1 MTTCTMEL
9 IIAWNDPI
17 PPVRHI
23 YTIISQSSAA
33 KQYYKKNP
41 RSPVVVKNPFLVQLI
56 PTPPFLHPF
65 PISPGPNF
73 APHHQLQGRTEW
85 WKRCRNVTC
94 SFFFLRTKITC
105 NESPKASRVS
115 TLGAGET
122 TQATASVSSLSD
134 APPPPED
141 HCNHT
146 LGYPTASRV
155 MTEVASVISR
165 VTFPSVISDR
175 ITGSSD

>member
-134 APPPPED
+134 APPPPRRSLQPHIRLPHSFQSHD
-141 HCNHT
+141 RSSLCDIQ
-146 LGYPTASRV
+146 SD
-155 MTEVASVISR
+155 
-165 VTFPSVISDR
+165 FPISDIR
-175 ITGSSD
+175 

>member
-23 YTIISQSSAA
+23 YTVSQSSAA
-33 KQYYKKNP
+33 KQYYKKKNP

-134 APPPPED
+134 ASPPPPRRSLQPHIRLPHSFQSHD
-141 HCNHT
+141 RSSLCDIQ
-146 LGYPTASRV
+146 SD
-155 MTEVASVISR
+155 
-165 VTFPSVISDR
+165 FPISDIR
-175 ITGSSD
+175 

>member
-1 MTTCTMEL
+1 M
-9 IIAWNDPI
+9 
-17 PPVRHI
+17 
-23 YTIISQSSAA
+23 
-33 KQYYKKNP
+33 
-41 RSPVVVKNPFLVQLI
+41 VVKNPFLVQLI

-134 APPPPED
+134 ASPPPPPRRSLQPHIRLPHSFQSHD
-141 HCNHT
+141 RSSLCDIQ
-146 LGYPTASRV
+146 SD
-155 MTEVASVISR
+155 
-165 VTFPSVISDR
+165 FPISDIR
-175 ITGSSD
+175 